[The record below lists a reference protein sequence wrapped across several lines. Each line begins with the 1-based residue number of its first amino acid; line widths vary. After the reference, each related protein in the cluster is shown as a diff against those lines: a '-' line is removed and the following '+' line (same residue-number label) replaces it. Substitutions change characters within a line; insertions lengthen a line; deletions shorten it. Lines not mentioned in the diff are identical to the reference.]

1 MNTLTYNLDSAN
13 TLTTGQAAVVG
24 AGLGTLITVGLIIG
38 VLLIIAGWKIFE
50 KAGEKGWKIFIP
62 FYNTFILFRICGIEK
77 WFWAFL
83 GICIISSI
91 MMAVDTPSTTTV
103 VAGDIWTYSYTD
115 AIDLTG
121 HTAYI
126 IGMVISCIVAIVTEI
141 AVAIK
146 LAKGFGKGV
155 GYTLGLIFLPNI
167 FTLIL
172 GFGKAKYSAKNL
184 EK

>member
-24 AGLGTLITVGLIIG
+24 ATLGTILTVGLIIG
-38 VLLIIAGWKIFE
+38 VLLIIAGWRIFE
-50 KAGEKGWKIFIP
+50 KAGEKGWKILIP
-62 FYNTFILFRICGIEK
+62 IYNTFILFRICGIEK
-77 WFWAFL
+77 WFWAML
-83 GICIISSI
+83 GATIFASI
-91 MMAVDTPSTTTV
+91 LMGADMPTATTV
-103 VAGDIWTYSYTD
+103 TSDGVWTYSV
-115 AIDLTG
+115 ADLTG

-126 IGMVISCIVAIVTEI
+126 IGTAISCVVGLATTITVAIR
-141 AVAIK
+141 
-146 LAKGFGKGV
+146 LAKAFGKGV
-155 GYTLGLIFLPNI
+155 GYTLGIIFLPNI